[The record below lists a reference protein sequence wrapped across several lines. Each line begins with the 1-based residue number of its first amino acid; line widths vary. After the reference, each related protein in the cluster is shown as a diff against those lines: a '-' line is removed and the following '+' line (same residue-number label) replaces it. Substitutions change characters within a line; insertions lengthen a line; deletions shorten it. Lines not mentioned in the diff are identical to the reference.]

1 MKKYIGLTLYFMGI
15 VLLSYSFFYIS
26 GKWKKTSFANSE
38 NLSWLVETTSGQTDN
53 EDLSIV
59 DLETWD
65 NQTTQTFFTGD
76 EDITSQTGDSWEV
89 EVSSNF
95 SSWDK
100 ILTGNQQQQTTGLK
114 LGDQDLTKIDF
125 TPYDDIYEILGYG
138 ELPAYQVPGKDIYIK
153 QLKSVD
159 YTEEK
164 SNINQLIQK
173 IWGNIKQ
180 TNLFGDKQLFVNPD
194 IYYQK
199 VVIMLIEY
207 NGKLYLVTLPY
218 DKYQQYK
225 GYLKNVLFT
234 K

>member
-15 VLLSYSFFYIS
+15 VLLSYSFFYAS
-26 GKWKKTSFANSE
+26 GKWKKTSLANSE
-38 NLSWLVETTSGQTDN
+38 DLSWFVQTTSGQTDN
-53 EDLSIV
+53 EDLSVV
-59 DLETWD
+59 DIETWD
-65 NQTTQTFFTGD
+65 NQTTQTFFTGE

-114 LGDQDLTKIDF
+114 LGDQDLTEIDF

-138 ELPAYQVPGKDIYIK
+138 DLPAYQVPGKDIYIK

>member
-15 VLLSYSFFYIS
+15 VLLSYSFFYAS

-38 NLSWLVETTSGQTDN
+38 NLSWLVQTTSGQTDT

>member
-15 VLLSYSFFYIS
+15 VLLSYSFFYAS
-26 GKWKKTSFANSE
+26 GKWKKTSFIDSE
-38 NLSWLVETTSGQTDN
+38 NLSWLVQTTSGQTDN
-53 EDLSIV
+53 EDLSVV
-59 DLETWD
+59 DIETWD

>member
-15 VLLSYSFFYIS
+15 VLLSYSFFYAS
-26 GKWKKTSFANSE
+26 GKWKKTSFIDSE
-38 NLSWLVETTSGQTDN
+38 NLSWLVQTTSGQTDN

-114 LGDQDLTKIDF
+114 LGDQDLTEIDF

-138 ELPAYQVPGKDIYIK
+138 DLPAYQVPGKDIYIK